1 MSGRTQAAEPASPPR
16 GLPERLPDGE
26 RLVWQGAPDWQLLTR
41 RAFHVRGLAAYFG
54 VIVALCAALS
64 IHGGASIAETAMSTL
79 RLALFALVPI
89 ALAVLYAWMVSRA
102 TVYTITSR
110 RVVLHIG
117 LALPVTINMPFR
129 MIDAAGLNARADG
142 SGDICLLLNPAD
154 RLAYLVLW
162 PHARPWRFARTEPM
176 LRALPDAARVGQ
188 FLARALAASAGAPVQ
203 PSPETDAAVDAAGSR
218 QRAAA
223 QQGFAA

>member
-1 MSGRTQAAEPASPPR
+1 MSGRTQADESSRPPR

-26 RLVWQGAPDWQLLTR
+26 RLIWQGAPDWRLLAR
-41 RAFHVRGLAAYFG
+41 RAFHVRGLTAYFG

-64 IHGGASIAETAMSTL
+64 VNGGASVAETAASTL
-79 RLALFALVPI
+79 RLTVLAVVPI
-89 ALAVLYAWMVSRA
+89 ALAMLYAWLVSRA

-129 MIDAAGLNARADG
+129 MIDAAGLSARADG
-142 SGDICLLLNPAD
+142 SGDICLLLQPGD

-176 LRALPDAARVGQ
+176 LRALPDAAQVGQ
-188 FLARALAASAGAPVQ
+188 LLSRALAASAGAPVP
-203 PSPETDAAVDAAGSR
+203 PSLEAEDVADAAGSCP
-218 QRAAA
+218 RAAV
-223 QQGFAA
+223 AA